1 LKQVFVES
9 ARYVESDT
17 ALLQRV
23 FGRDI
28 GGKKNISVLN
38 DEANHAFRIAEEVPD
53 GDDLEFGNEDDADD
67 ELLGDKKEATV
78 WVEGLDRIQR
88 MRGINFCVDLS
99 ATPYFV
105 GRVGQETNKPFP
117 WVVSD
122 FGLIDAI
129 ESGLVK
135 VPQLAARDNT
145 GAEIAGYRNIW
156 EWIMQPGRL
165 TARERGGTQAN
176 PQPEAVLK
184 WAQQPITMLGRAG
197 FPLNLETMRKMF
209 FF

>member
-1 LKQVFVES
+1 
-9 ARYVESDT
+9 
-17 ALLQRV
+17 
-23 FGRDI
+23 
-28 GGKKNISVLN
+28 
-38 DEANHAFRIAEEVPD
+38 
-53 GDDLEFGNEDDADD
+53 
-67 ELLGDKKEATV
+67 
-78 WVEGLDRIQR
+78 
-88 MRGINFCVDLS
+88 MRGINFCVDPS

-165 TARERGGTQAN
+165 TARERGG
-176 PQPEAVLK
+176 VRG
-184 WAQQPITMLGRAG
+184 PIR
-197 FPLNLETMRKMF
+197 NRKQC
-209 FF
+209 